1 MHVVLALVAYTFLW
15 YDLCMCIVFLQM
27 KTRFIVY
34 TPKAFSEDD
43 ITRLHTLM
51 QDYNFAILVTQ
62 SPDGVPVATHLP
74 FIVDTKRG
82 SYGYGTLF
90 CHMARANPQ
99 WRSFASEHEVL
110 VIFQGPHA
118 YISPSWYE
126 EVLSVPTWNYAVV
139 HAYGNPRI
147 IEDTTEL
154 YNTLHTLVQHSEAQF
169 EKPWPFDLPQ
179 DFVQQKM
186 RGVVGLEIDITRLE
200 GKFKLSQNRP
210 AVDQANVAATL
221 HNSAD
226 ALSEEVAR
234 LMHEN
239 R

>member
-1 MHVVLALVAYTFLW
+1 MY
-15 YDLCMCIVFLQM
+15 I
-27 KTRFIVY
+27 
-34 TPKAFSEDD
+34 PKAFCEDD
-43 ITRLHTLM
+43 IAKLHTLM
-51 QDYNFAILVTQ
+51 QSYNFAALVTQ
-62 SPDGVPVATHLP
+62 SSDGVPVATHLP
-74 FIVDTKRG
+74 FIVDTNPG

-90 CHMARANPQ
+90 CHMARANQQ

-126 EVLSVPTWNYAVV
+126 EALSVPTWNYAVV
-139 HAYGNPRI
+139 HAYGKPRI

-154 YNTLHTLVQHSEAQF
+154 YNTLRTLVQHSEAQF
-169 EKPWPFDLPQ
+169 EKPWSFDLPQ

-186 RGVVGLEIDITRLE
+186 RGVVGIEIDITRLE

-221 HNSAD
+221 HNSSD
-226 ALSEEVAR
+226 ALSEEVAN

-239 R
+239 H